1 MRSGQIK
8 FERHRIPKVKANQ
21 MLYPLLIIVFHYIHI
36 YIYFFCVCFLI
47 ELVVVVAGKV
57 KVTVKKG
64 GKR

>member
-36 YIYFFCVCFLI
+36 YIFFLCVLFN
-47 ELVVVVAGKV
+47 
-57 KVTVKKG
+57 
-64 GKR
+64 

>member
-21 MLYPLLIIVFHYIHI
+21 MLYPLLIIVFHYIHF
-36 YIYFFCVCFLI
+36 YFYFWVCFLI
-47 ELVVVVAGKV
+47 ELVVVIAGKV

-64 GKR
+64 RG

>member
-21 MLYPLLIIVFHYIHI
+21 MLYPLLIIVFHYIH
-36 YIYFFCVCFLI
+36 FFFFLVCFLI
-47 ELVVVVAGKV
+47 ELVVVIAGKV

-64 GKR
+64 RG